1 MYCTVASLKRYL
13 GISSTVTT
21 DDVLLTELIQSAQA
35 IIDRYTGRTFE
46 AATDTTRYF
55 DAVHDV
61 DGYELIF
68 DADICAITTVTN
80 GDAVVVSSSEY
91 TTKPRNETPYYAIR
105 MLDSAQKSWT
115 YTTDSEG
122 AISVAGK
129 WAYSATAPDDIGAAT
144 RRLAAYLYRQKDNA
158 NDLDR
163 AVVVGNATVLP
174 SRLPADVT
182 DMIRPYVRVIP

>member
-1 MYCTVASLKRYL
+1 MYCTLGSLKRYL
-13 GISSTVTT
+13 GIGTSTTT
-21 DDVLLTELIQSAQA
+21 DDVLLTELIESAQG
-35 IIDRYTGRTFE
+35 IIDRATGRTFE
-46 AATDTTRYF
+46 AASDSTRYL

-68 DADICAITTVTN
+68 DADICSITTVTN
-80 GDAVVVSSSEY
+80 GDAVEVSSSEY
-91 TTKPRNETPYYAIR
+91 TTMPRNETPYYGIR
-105 MLDSAQKSWT
+105 ILKSANKSWT
-115 YTTDSEG
+115 YSTDNEG

-129 WAYSATAPDDIGAAT
+129 WAYSQTAPDDIAQAC

-174 SRLPADVT
+174 TALPSDVKAL
-182 DMIRPYVRVIP
+182 IAPYVRLVR